1 MEGAQP
7 TDEFLINL
15 LAFGLTLFHLSGPQ
29 FPKLQNRGK
38 EGYLAGLLGLS
49 GGQEALLGCH
59 TPLSSASLP
68 RVLLGLSSGE
78 EGRNPVLSLR
88 GGVTKPALLSDWL
101 SPSFPVAPLPHDQ
114 PSLPPEDHGS
124 HSRCPY
130 APQVQKTCLH
140 ALLWALKCFLLP
152 ASSEASLSLILHL

>member
-15 LAFGLTLFHLSGPQ
+15 LAFGVTLFHLSGPQ

-59 TPLSSASLP
+59 TPLSSASL
-68 RVLLGLSSGE
+68 LGLSSGE
-78 EGRNPVLSLR
+78 EGRDPVLSLR

-101 SPSFPVAPLPHDQ
+101 SPSFPVARLPQDQ
-114 PSLPPEDHGS
+114 PPEDHGS
-124 HSRCPY
+124 HSRCPN
-130 APQVQKTCLH
+130 APQVQKTCLD
-140 ALLWALKCFLLP
+140 ALLWVLKCFQLP
-152 ASSEASLSLILHL
+152 ASSEASLSLTLHL